1 MMNKW
6 QYATAVANVS
16 YKILYMA
23 NNKNG
28 NHWILILEC
37 MGCVIISTIAYVA
50 MKAATKS
57 EFLAI
62 TVTIAVAVVL
72 CVCVWQ
78 VFTQLEYMVPKS
90 ERERLKAEKLAEEA
104 RRKQLAEVL
113 NHEVSHLEQQQPQ
126 IVVQNTI
133 VNQHEII
140 NEVSTEVVNNVV
152 NDITNN
158 NVNIAEAVA
167 DSSSTAVA
175 SATADAYAEPHPAEN
190 AKQTESTP
198 TVSTADNPTDESE
211 QESEEEASTV
221 EPCDANATYL
231 AGIKYHEKMQA
242 VDVQKKLVTIEE
254 YVRFIMAPF
263 IEDKFMDDLWKEL
276 RAFVENPT
284 YEPNPFTQFKV
295 KLLSFDVKHIIWNIA
310 TRLGYG
316 KGQPYNS
323 ENCAIFIK
331 ALFPSICMYNGVPMD
346 ISSLQNLTITSPN
359 ENIHLDQPNPKRFG
373 FHIPGQLGEEN

>member
-1 MMNKW
+1 
-6 QYATAVANVS
+6 
-16 YKILYMA
+16 MA
-23 NNKNG
+23 NNKKG
-28 NHWILILEC
+28 NLWILILEC

-78 VFTQLEYMVPKS
+78 VFTQLENMVPKS

-167 DSSSTAVA
+167 DSSSASIA
-175 SATADAYAEPHPAEN
+175 SAAADAYAESHPVEN
-190 AKQTESTP
+190 AQQTEVIPSDTMTETP
-198 TVSTADNPTDESE
+198 ADESE
-211 QESEEEASTV
+211 PASEKEEVPTV

-242 VDVQKKLVTIEE
+242 VDAQKKLVTIEE

-263 IEDKFMDDLWKEL
+263 IEDKYMDDLWKEL
-276 RAFVENPT
+276 RGFIENPK
-284 YEPNPFTQFKV
+284 YEPTPFTQFKV
-295 KLLSFDVKHIIWNIA
+295 TLNSFDVRHLIWNIA

-316 KGQPYNS
+316 KWKPYNS
-323 ENCAIFIK
+323 ENCAVFIHR
-331 ALFPSICMYNGVPMD
+331 LFPDICQYNGVPMD
-346 ISSLQNLTITSPN
+346 ISSLQNLTATSEN
-359 ENIHLDQPNPKRFG
+359 ENIHLDRPIPKQFG
-373 FHIPGQLGEEN
+373 FHIPGQLGEEKE